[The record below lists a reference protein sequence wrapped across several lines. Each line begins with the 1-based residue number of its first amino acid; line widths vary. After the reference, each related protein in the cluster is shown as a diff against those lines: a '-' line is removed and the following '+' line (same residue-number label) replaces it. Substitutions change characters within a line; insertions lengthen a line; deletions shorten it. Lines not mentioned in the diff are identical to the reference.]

1 MTESNEK
8 NVYLHKNA
16 KLNTSIF
23 IEKIEQEVYYDKNSK
38 NDWET
43 VKINLIK
50 INDIIKIRNKQT
62 IPVDGILLSGYAETD
77 NKCLTG
83 EYEPVCYKK
92 GDIIYAG
99 TTNLTENILLQVLY
113 TKNKTLQGQI
123 INIVKNQNFNQIK
136 KNYVYVNYLTKY
148 CFIICV
154 FYYLLFIIG
163 IRPVVLYSSDVP
175 KILMPLHI
183 AASVFVV
190 VCPCAITLNE
200 PLVMMVISNLLRQ
213 RGILL
218 SNIKQIIKKPSYIVF
233 DKTGTLTDGLKL
245 TSLVCY
251 PLQDN
256 KIVIESEDNF
266 EITNNMQNT
275 INKILNDNQE
285 DKKINRQQKFSF
297 DKNEKPENKC
307 QNSIEKKLE
316 FLKNIKEKDICYILL
331 TIEQDINHPVARAIR
346 DYCKPVVEN
355 NNYTYKIMR
364 TDYKYNSAQGIEGTL
379 EIKNNLYK
387 ILLDFQIIKAYDNY
401 QLINDKHIIAT
412 FIIEES
418 IKKNAINVIE
428 YFLSKKIN

>member
-1 MTESNEK
+1 M
-8 NVYLHKNA
+8 HKNA
-16 KLNTSIF
+16 KFNTLIF
-23 IEKIEQEVYYDKNSK
+23 EENIDQDIYYDENSK

-50 INDIIKIRNKQT
+50 TNDIIKIKNKQI

-83 EYEPVCYKK
+83 ESEPVIYHK
-92 GDIIYAG
+92 GDIMYAG
-99 TTNLTENILLQVLY
+99 TANLTENILLQVLY

-123 INIVKNQNFNQIK
+123 INMVKNQNFNKIE
-136 KNYVYVNYLTKY
+136 KNYVYVNYLMKY

-175 KILMPLHI
+175 KILIPLHI

-245 TSLVCY
+245 TSL
-251 PLQDN
+251 
-256 KIVIESEDNF
+256 
-266 EITNNMQNT
+266 
-275 INKILNDNQE
+275 
-285 DKKINRQQKFSF
+285 
-297 DKNEKPENKC
+297 
-307 QNSIEKKLE
+307 
-316 FLKNIKEKDICYILL
+316 
-331 TIEQDINHPVARAIR
+331 
-346 DYCKPVVEN
+346 
-355 NNYTYKIMR
+355 
-364 TDYKYNSAQGIEGTL
+364 
-379 EIKNNLYK
+379 
-387 ILLDFQIIKAYDNY
+387 
-401 QLINDKHIIAT
+401 
-412 FIIEES
+412 
-418 IKKNAINVIE
+418 
-428 YFLSKKIN
+428 